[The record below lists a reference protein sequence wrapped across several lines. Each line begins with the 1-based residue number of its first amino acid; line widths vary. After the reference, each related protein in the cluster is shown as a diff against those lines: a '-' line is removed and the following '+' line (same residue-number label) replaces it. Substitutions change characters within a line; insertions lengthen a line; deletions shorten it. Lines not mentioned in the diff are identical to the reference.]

1 MSVPGSRFIRLTSSR
16 LRPSQQAF
24 QATWSPWAWRFR
36 LASFQKTSYRG
47 RPFRPTPLQ
56 GLSSTWGRHLKAR
69 GRSQRASLKTEGG
82 GSPHSIYWF
91 LVFASR
97 VVLGGLTLAV
107 RNLVTTGLLA
117 RSLVSLRTR
126 LLRNLRV
133 GAAALVAL
141 LTLGRVGG

>member
-1 MSVPGSRFIRLTSSR
+1 MAALTR
-16 LRPSQQAF
+16 Y
-24 QATWSPWAWRFR
+24 T
-36 LASFQKTSYRG
+36 G
-47 RPFRPTPLQ
+47 
-56 GLSSTWGRHLKAR
+56 
-69 GRSQRASLKTEGG
+69 
-82 GSPHSIYWF
+82 F

-141 LTLGRVGG
+141 LTLGRVGGRGRGLGTRVRGSLSGVVSVSGGGESSVGGAQESDLGGGRSNESSGLPRGRGDGSEDLSHD